1 MASSYLAIS
10 FLTKTPLPEKQLRI
24 FWSYLPQEPL
34 KDYLYHENIYKGKR
48 NISKQELIDMN
59 ITKKHI
65 EARYKPEDDL
75 SIEEASETLK
85 NNRFVK
91 SKSKENINPPEIKII
106 KH

>member
-1 MASSYLAIS
+1 MII
-10 FLTKTPLPEKQLRI
+10 TEK
-24 FWSYLPQEPL
+24 
-34 KDYLYHENIYKGKR
+34 N
-48 NISKQELIDMN
+48 
-59 ITKKHI
+59 I
-65 EARYKPEDDL
+65 EARYKREDDL